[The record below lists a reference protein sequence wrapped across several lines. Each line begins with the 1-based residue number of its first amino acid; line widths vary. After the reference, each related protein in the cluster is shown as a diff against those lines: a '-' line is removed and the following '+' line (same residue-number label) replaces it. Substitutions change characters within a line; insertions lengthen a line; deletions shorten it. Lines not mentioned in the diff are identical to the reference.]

1 MKHLH
6 LSGGTAARRIQIRR
20 GGNDMDTEGREDR
33 IIYIENQ
40 KVVYPI
46 RSSQI
51 SHIQAGNRSLKI
63 TLIDGRVQHLR
74 YMTLQRFMDEVDRK
88 YFVQCSRSGI
98 VNMDYVDNIDYGNRM
113 ITMKNQEQMAIGT
126 TYVKFLREQL
136 RNVHDMW
143 QRKRLLQ
150 DTGDVLG

>member
-1 MKHLH
+1 
-6 LSGGTAARRIQIRR
+6 
-20 GGNDMDTEGREDR
+20 MDTEGREDR

-126 TYVKFLREQL
+126 TYIKFLREQL